1 MKIKVNELEPY
12 LHQSKSLLKQV
23 EQMSTKM
30 KKEKSVVTSNIKSK
44 SCKPITHA
52 LEFTWELCCLSF
64 FLCLILLCLCTCI
77 TLNNERVFEPK
88 AVLSCTISHYIYNF
102 LF

>member
-44 SCKPITHA
+44 SVN
-52 LEFTWELCCLSF
+52 L
-64 FLCLILLCLCTCI
+64 
-77 TLNNERVFEPK
+77 
-88 AVLSCTISHYIYNF
+88 
-102 LF
+102 